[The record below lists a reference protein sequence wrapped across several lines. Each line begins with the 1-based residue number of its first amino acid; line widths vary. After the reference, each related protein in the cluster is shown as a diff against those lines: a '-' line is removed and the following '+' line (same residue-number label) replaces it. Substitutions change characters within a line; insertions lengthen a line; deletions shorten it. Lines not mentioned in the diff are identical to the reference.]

1 MGKFRAWENSGHGK
15 SICKC
20 RRAKLT
26 LYTVAFKHQQFHC
39 KIDRLFAFYSS
50 QIFLTV
56 IFRIFKQ
63 YLALYIL
70 KTKHSGKAFL
80 LVDCLEGNF
89 LVGEKMDTC
98 KYPWRFEFT
107 GIIPKEKSKV
117 LTVRDV
123 KRQSEQRKENHK
135 TRREDFSPGQL
146 WCHHVA
152 IETALSFL
160 IRVNRDEGVDNLFKK
175 KQYLP
180 DFPICSEINC

>member
-1 MGKFRAWENSGHGK
+1 MLRG
-15 SICKC
+15 
-20 RRAKLT
+20 
-26 LYTVAFKHQQFHC
+26 QFP
-39 KIDRLFAFYSS
+39 F
-50 QIFLTV
+50 
-56 IFRIFKQ
+56 
-63 YLALYIL
+63 
-70 KTKHSGKAFL
+70 
-80 LVDCLEGNF
+80 
-89 LVGEKMDTC
+89 GEKMDTC

-160 IRVNRDEGVDNLFKK
+160 IRVNWEEGVDILLKK
-175 KQYLP
+175 KEKKSNTCQIFRFAVKLIASFAEWRLICISLLFTFILSAFFYYSLFIVMPYLETALYTE
-180 DFPICSEINC
+180 CS